1 MELIDLAPI
10 LAIPAVGKVIDLYR
24 QAVLERDARKTAF
37 TVGAWIIGTG
47 LVFVVTQSS
56 VGPELPSL
64 NWADLM
70 LAGIGLGSTA
80 SYVHDF
86 ANRGETTVL
95 DTAVAAAIEH
105 GFEVADEV
113 TIDGFTT
120 VSVDVDV
127 ED

>member
-10 LAIPAVGKVIDLYR
+10 LAIPSVGKVIDLYR

-56 VGPELPSL
+56 VGPELGAL

-86 ANRGETTVL
+86 ANRGDTTVI
-95 DTAVAAAIEH
+95 DTAVAAALE
-105 GFEVADEV
+105 GFDDALDEV
-113 TIDGFTT
+113 TVDGVTDTT
-120 VSVDVDV
+120 VKGD
-127 ED
+127 